1 MSSFEKSIQERLKIP
16 KQTINGK
23 EVILKEGDLC
33 LLDTNVIHSIDQA
46 GENDIVINIMVR
58 TSYFDSN
65 FT

>member
-1 MSSFEKSIQERLKIP
+1 MSSFEKSIQECLKIP

>member
-1 MSSFEKSIQERLKIP
+1 MSSFEKSIQEPLKIP

-46 GENDIVINIMVR
+46 GENDIVINIIVR